1 MRFRALRN
9 FADDYRKLP
18 AEIQGRFDKAI
29 KLFETNPRHP
39 SLRVKK
45 VKGTAGI
52 WEASVTLSYRF
63 TFNWEADVVTL
74 RRIGT
79 HGILDSE

>member
-1 MRFRALRN
+1 VKFCVLRT
-9 FADDYRKLP
+9 FQDDYRKLP
-18 AEIQGRFDKAI
+18 VEIQNRFDKAI
-29 KLFETNPRHP
+29 RLFAANLRHP

-45 VKGTAGI
+45 MKGTAGI
-52 WEASVTLSYRF
+52 WEASVTIAYRF

-79 HGILDSE
+79 DSILEKE